1 MLAVDWGTTS
11 FRAYRLDA
19 TGSIVDSRSAPAG
32 ILSVENE
39 KFADVLE
46 QQAGDWIA
54 AGETQVVMSGM
65 IGSRQGWLE
74 VPYAACPA
82 GLDEIAAGMRKIA
95 WTRGEVW
102 IAPGITCRDEA
113 GVPDVIRGEETQI
126 LGSLDRLGAG
136 RHTICLPGTHS
147 KWVEVENGRITQF
160 STHMT
165 GEAFAVFKGHSIL
178 GRMMKDGV
186 TDKDAFTDG
195 VRRSA
200 DAGGMLHH
208 LFGVR
213 SRGLFGELP
222 DTASASYLSGLLI
235 GHEIHAARRAGR
247 TVHLLCTA
255 QLAEVYRQALDA
267 VGMQSSTLDPNA
279 VTKGLFALASRLDK
293 RQPQS
298 VKRSN

>member
-11 FRAYRLDA
+11 FRAYRLDSA
-19 TGSIVDSRSAPAG
+19 GGVVESRSAPAG
-32 ILSVENE
+32 ILAVEGGN
-39 KFADVLE
+39 FAAVLE

-54 AGETQVVMSGM
+54 AGDATVFMSGM

-82 GLDEIAAGMRKIA
+82 GLDEIAAGMRKVA
-95 WTRGEVW
+95 WARADVW
-102 IAPGITCRDEA
+102 IAPGLTCRDDA

-126 LGSLDRLGAG
+126 LGILDRLGTG

-147 KWVEVENGRITQF
+147 KWVEVENGRITHF

-178 GRMMKDGV
+178 GRMMKDGD
-186 TDKDAFTDG
+186 TDRRAFADG
-195 VRRSA
+195 VHRSA
-200 DAGGMLHH
+200 DSGGLLHH

-222 DTASASYLSGLLI
+222 DTASASYLSGLLV
-235 GHEIHAARRAGR
+235 GHEIHAAATNGR
-247 TVHLLCTA
+247 PVHLLCTA
-255 QLAEVYRQALDA
+255 QLADVYRQALD
-267 VGMQSSTLDPNA
+267 VLGLESSTLDSNA
-279 VTKGLFALASRLDK
+279 VTRGLFRLASRL
-293 RQPQS
+293 
-298 VKRSN
+298 N